1 MQQPFKL
8 SLMAAMLLAAVP
20 ALADGAAT
28 EGGDSAEL
36 ETIQVTSRNRS
47 TRTEHKNSYATSAMR
62 TTTGLALSP
71 KETPQSVSVVTKRQI
86 SDQGITTMENALRTT
101 TGINVIPDSG
111 RWRFQSRGFYIDQ
124 IEEDGL
130 ASTVAGSAMN
140 PYNDSQSMS
149 SLAIYDHIEVVRGAT
164 GLTQSNGE
172 PGGTI
177 NAVRKRPTSQRQA
190 QGEFMLDRF
199 GKIQASID
207 VSGSL
212 NQAQTVRGRIV
223 GAVGN
228 DRSFKENVTGNTQL
242 IYGIL
247 DADLG
252 ENDKITF
259 GGLFQHQSLTPDP
272 TGLPMG
278 NGYDLKLPYR
288 TYLGAPWN
296 KRVDHKA
303 NLFAEWE
310 HRFSDS
316 WKYVGKVNYLN
327 TRSSNEFAY
336 ITNTRGTFPGVDNT
350 GLVAGATEN
359 IQLYDNRGYQFT
371 FHNALTGKFD
381 ALGREHDIFATY
393 QYSREVNRSYNPW
406 KARTAH
412 PYNIHTF
419 DWGSIAKPDWSSG
432 NAGYTDTGRVITTH
446 ALGAGVRFNPL
457 ESLHLL
463 AALRFTHWQYDAP
476 NYKTG
481 VSNTYQKNT
490 LAPYFGITYD
500 ITPNHSLYA
509 SYTTIQKP
517 QTRHDLNDEILQ
529 PIKSVNYEAGWKA
542 DWRGDGKLNTSLA
555 LFQVTQENRPYD
567 LDIRNRNGNWA
578 YSSIGKIRSRG
589 FEAEVSGS
597 LTENWELFA
606 GYTYNNSKY
615 LVTESSS
622 NTAGTNFS
630 KHTPRHMFRLHTSYR
645 LPFGGRKWSVN
656 GGISAQ
662 SKTDSLWS
670 VKQGGYAL
678 VHAGVQYRP
687 TENLQFSLIGSNL
700 TDRRVYENHR
710 IRTQGIN
717 NLYIEP
723 RNVMLKLDWK
733 L

>member
-8 SLMAAMLLAAVP
+8 TLIAAMLAAAAP
-20 ALADGAAT
+20 ALADQTA
-28 EGGDSAEL
+28 EQVDSAEL
-36 ETIQVTSRNRS
+36 ETIQVTARNRS
-47 TRTEHKNSYATSAMR
+47 TRTEHKNSYTTSAMR

-71 KETPQSVSVVTKRQI
+71 KETPQSVSVITKRQI
-86 SDQGITTMENALRTT
+86 SDQGITRMEDALRTT

-164 GLTQSNGE
+164 GLTQSNSE

-177 NAVRKRPTSQRQA
+177 NAVRKRPTSQRQV
-190 QGEFMLDRF
+190 QGEVLFDRF
-199 GKIQASID
+199 GKIQTSID

-212 NQAQTVRGRIV
+212 NQAQSVRGRLV
-223 GAVGN
+223 GVLGN
-228 DRSFKENVTGNTQL
+228 DQSFKETSKDNTQL
-242 IYGIL
+242 IYGII
-247 DADLG
+247 DADVG

-278 NGYDLKLPYR
+278 NGYDLNLSYN

-310 HRFSDS
+310 HRFNDS
-316 WKYVGKVNYLN
+316 WKYVGKINYLN
-327 TRSSNEFAY
+327 TRSSNEFAF
-336 ITNTRGTFPGVDNT
+336 ITNTGGRFAGVDST
-350 GLVAGATEN
+350 GLVSGATEN
-359 IQLYDNRGYQFT
+359 IQLYRNRGHQFT
-371 FHNALTGKFD
+371 FHNALTGKFN
-381 ALGREHDIFATY
+381 ALGREHDVFATY
-393 QYSREVNRSYNPW
+393 QYSKEVNRSYNPW
-406 KARTAH
+406 KVRSTH

-432 NAGYTDTGRVITTH
+432 NDGYTDSGRVITTH
-446 ALGAGVRFNPL
+446 ALGAGIRFNPL
-457 ESLHLL
+457 ESLHVL
-463 AALRFTHWQYDAP
+463 AALRFTHWQYDSP

-481 VSNTYQKNT
+481 VTNTWQRNT
-490 LAPYFGITYD
+490 LAPYFGISYD
-500 ITPNHSLYA
+500 IAPNHSLYA

-517 QTRHDLNDEILQ
+517 QTLRDMSNNILD
-529 PIKSVNYEAGWKA
+529 PIKNVNYEAGWKA

-567 LDIRNRNGNWA
+567 LNVRNAQGNWA

-615 LVTESSS
+615 LVSEGGRYTP
-622 NTAGTNFS
+622 GTNFS

-645 LPFGGRKWSVN
+645 LPVNDGKWSVN
-656 GGISAQ
+656 GGISVQ

-687 TENLQFSLIGSNL
+687 NEHLQFSLIGSNL
-700 TDRRVYENHR
+700 TDRRYYENHR

-717 NLYIEP
+717 NLYGEP
-723 RNVMLKLDWK
+723 RNIMLKLDWK